1 MAYRNG
7 RFAALDIGTV
17 TCRLL
22 VADVDAGRIREVA
35 KEYAI
40 TDLGV
45 GVDATGR
52 LSQEAIERVLSTVDR
67 YREVL
72 VRNDGPAHPVERLI
86 AMATS
91 ASRDAE
97 NGADFVR
104 QLAEHGVSLA
114 VIPGEREAQLTFV
127 GASSD

>member
-52 LSQEAIERVLSTVDR
+52 LSQEAIERVLSTVDTLSGGAR
-67 YREVL
+67 AQR
-72 VRNDGPAHPVERLI
+72 RAR
-86 AMATS
+86 
-91 ASRDAE
+91 ASR
-97 NGADFVR
+97 
-104 QLAEHGVSLA
+104 
-114 VIPGEREAQLTFV
+114 GEAHRYGHLSIARC
-127 GASSD
+127 

>member
-1 MAYRNG
+1 MTYHDG

-22 VADVDAGRIREVA
+22 VADVEGGQVSEVA

-45 GVDATGR
+45 GVDASGR
-52 LSQEAIERVLSTVDR
+52 LADDAMERVLATVDR
-67 YREVL
+67 YRGTL
-72 VRNDGPAHPVERLI
+72 DRCDTDERPLRGLI

-91 ASRDAE
+91 AARDAA
-97 NGADFVR
+97 NADEFTAR
-104 QLAEHGVSLA
+104 LAERGVTLA
-114 VIPGEREAQLTFV
+114 VIPGEREAEIGRAHV
-127 GASSD
+127 

>member
-22 VADVDAGRIREVA
+22 VADVDAGRVREVA

-114 VIPGEREAQLTFV
+114 HLRRRIERF
-127 GASSD
+127 SR

>member
-1 MAYRNG
+1 MTYADG
-7 RFAALDIGTV
+7 RYGALDIGTV

-22 VADVDAGRIREVA
+22 VADVEDGRIIDVD

-52 LSQEAIERVLSTVDR
+52 LSEAAIERVLACVDR
-67 YREVL
+67 YLEVL
-72 VRNDGPAHPVERLI
+72 ARYDAPEHPVRRLI

-97 NGADFVR
+97 NGR
-104 QLAEHGVSLA
+104 
-114 VIPGEREAQLTFV
+114 
-127 GASSD
+127 SSRPACRARRHAGGDPRLP